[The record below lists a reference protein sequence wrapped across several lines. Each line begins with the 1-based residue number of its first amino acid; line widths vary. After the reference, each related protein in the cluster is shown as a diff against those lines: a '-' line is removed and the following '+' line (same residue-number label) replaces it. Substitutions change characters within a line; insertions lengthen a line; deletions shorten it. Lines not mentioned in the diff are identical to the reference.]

1 MLPTSKHVNHE
12 QTHRARAVLLRDP
25 DGMSDGESE
34 NGEAANARDLFAW
47 LSREVRE
54 LVSHVPRIHSP
65 SPIGFLRDHVSSNRP
80 AVITGAFDDW
90 PAMERWNLDYLAD
103 AMGDAKVSVN
113 VTPDGRGDALLSTD
127 GWTVSGLGD
136 DEMPGEVFVQPEERE
151 MTLREFATMLA
162 TPRADLDA
170 NAHASRQSAVP
181 YV

>member
-1 MLPTSKHVNHE
+1 M
-12 QTHRARAVLLRDP
+12 HRSVLLRDP
-25 DGMSDGESE
+25 DGMSDGEAE

-113 VTPDGRGDALLSTD
+113 VTPDGRGDALSPRTA
-127 GWTVSGLGD
+127 GPCRASGTT
-136 DEMPGEVFVQPEERE
+136 R
-151 MTLREFATMLA
+151 
-162 TPRADLDA
+162 
-170 NAHASRQSAVP
+170 
-181 YV
+181 